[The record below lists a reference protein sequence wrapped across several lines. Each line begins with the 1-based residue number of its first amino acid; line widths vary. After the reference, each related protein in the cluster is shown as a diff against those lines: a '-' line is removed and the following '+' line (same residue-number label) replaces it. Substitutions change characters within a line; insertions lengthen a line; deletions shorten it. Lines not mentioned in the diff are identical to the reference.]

1 MTSMT
6 EPGWVVHNAGYKWQE
21 RVLEQLFSNF
31 GVLGSFS
38 VLKIEEA
45 KES

>member
-6 EPGWVVHNAGYKWQE
+6 EPGWVVHKAGYKWQE
-21 RVLEQLFSNF
+21 RILEQLFSNF

-38 VLKIEEA
+38 LLKIEEV